1 MKTAMTSLNGDWFLL
16 TSHPEKLYPAEFLGE
31 GWNVGGHPNV
41 TMDGLAKV
49 LLAVIADPGGK
60 YRGFAI
66 LTIDQPQGDLE
77 LIWLRLLS

>member
-1 MKTAMTSLNGDWFLL
+1 MKTAMTSAQGNWFLL
-16 TSHPEKLYPAEFLGE
+16 TNHPEKLYPAEFLGE
-31 GWNVGGHPNV
+31 RWNVGDTPKV
-41 TMDGLAKV
+41 TMADLATV

>member
-1 MKTAMTSLNGDWFLL
+1 
-16 TSHPEKLYPAEFLGE
+16 
-31 GWNVGGHPNV
+31 
-41 TMDGLAKV
+41 MDGLAKV

-66 LTIDQPQGDLE
+66 LTIDEPQGDLE